1 MPLAPLRHLGMEGTG
16 WGRPMSTLDD
26 EAIARVL
33 RQALRAS
40 AKRLKLDPAS
50 VASPA
55 PGAVIARSREDELL
69 RLDVHT
75 YGATELVR

>member
-1 MPLAPLRHLGMEGTG
+1 M
-16 WGRPMSTLDD
+16 WTLDD

-40 AKRLKLDPAS
+40 TKRLKLDPAS
-50 VASPA
+50 VVSPV
-55 PGAVIARSREDELL
+55 PGAVIARNREEELL

-75 YGATELVR
+75 YGATDLAR